1 MSNRRTGYIILTA
14 LGVQLLLIS
23 YAAMLFK
30 NTPDVSTRTN
40 PYMVSEYRNSNVVF
54 DQMVDDRIIR
64 DCLTGEV
71 VKDLRSRW
79 APETEHFMSEHDRTK
94 TTGNNDLNR
103 VNAFVGI
110 FDKNMWGG
118 DQDETG
124 AGPVAS
130 GLGSTLNYAQDIICI
145 LHTLVTVLKL
155 TLKKQKV
162 RLLDVPCGDMQW
174 MSRFL
179 QTRNDVIYTGMDIVP
194 SLIIRHRQ
202 TFTNQNWRFIQH
214 DMVKSPLNESFDLI
228 LSRHVLQHL
237 SYNDVLKFLHH
248 VSESGSSY
256 FLTSTFPNFTTQIDI
271 KAGDFRYTNLQAPP
285 LSLRPPLCLHKD
297 GPRIDGGFQ
306 GLWPLPL
313 KRIPKCTF
321 QNIIPNKEAFS
332 DFVAC

>member
-1 MSNRRTGYIILTA
+1 MTA

-110 FDKNMWGG
+110 FDKKMWGG

-130 GLGSTLNYAQDIICI
+130 GLGSTLNYAQEIII
-145 LHTLVTVLKL
+145 MYLAHVGNSVKTHFEETKGK
-155 TLKKQKV
+155 TSG
-162 RLLDVPCGDMQW
+162 RSM
-174 MSRFL
+174 R
-179 QTRNDVIYTGMDIVP
+179 RHAMDE
-194 SLIIRHRQ
+194 SLS
-202 TFTNQNWRFIQH
+202 TN
-214 DMVKSPLNESFDLI
+214 
-228 LSRHVLQHL
+228 
-237 SYNDVLKFLHH
+237 
-248 VSESGSSY
+248 
-256 FLTSTFPNFTTQIDI
+256 T
-271 KAGDFRYTNLQAPP
+271 
-285 LSLRPPLCLHKD
+285 
-297 GPRIDGGFQ
+297 
-306 GLWPLPL
+306 
-313 KRIPKCTF
+313 
-321 QNIIPNKEAFS
+321 
-332 DFVAC
+332 